1 MLRYMLD
8 TDTCIYALR
17 HQFPALQDT
26 FNRRAEQLAVST
38 VVLSELYFGVEKSAR
53 PDDNLQVLESFA
65 ARLEVLPFDAAA
77 AAHSGQVRASLHRAG
92 QPIGPYD
99 LMIAGHARSVGLVLV
114 THNTREFGRV
124 PGLLVEDWIS
134 PPEPL

>member
-8 TDTCIYALR
+8 TDICIYALR
-17 HQFPALQDT
+17 HQFPTLQDM
-26 FNRRAEQLAVST
+26 FNRRAEQLAVSP
-38 VVLSELYFGVEKSAR
+38 VVLGELYFGVEKSAR
-53 PDDNLQVLESFA
+53 PDDNLKVLESFA

-77 AAHSGQVRASLHRAG
+77 AAHSGQIRASLHRAG

-99 LMIAGHARSVGLVLV
+99 LMIAGHARSLGLVLV

-124 PGLLVEDWIS
+124 PGLLVEDWSS
-134 PPEPL
+134 PPGNA